1 MGDFADLIQLIY
13 FYNNQL
19 VMQLRYELTY
29 QFMRADQ
36 NLCLNAY
43 MYRKGEKL
51 HKIGILG
58 LSGET

>member
-19 VMQLRYELTY
+19 LMQLRYELTY

-36 NLCLNAY
+36 NLCLHAH

-51 HKIGILG
+51 QKIGILG
-58 LSGET
+58 LSGEI